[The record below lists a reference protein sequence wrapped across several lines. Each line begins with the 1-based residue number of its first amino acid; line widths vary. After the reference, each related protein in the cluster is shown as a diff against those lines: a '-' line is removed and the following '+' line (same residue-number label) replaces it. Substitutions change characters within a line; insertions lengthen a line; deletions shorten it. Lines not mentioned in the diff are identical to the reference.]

1 MPSWVVTEYP
11 WTTNVF
17 EQSRIQI
24 YYLHSIL
31 KSTSVVRKSF
41 PKFRLLKDICV
52 CSLKHSKLGLLNA
65 VKNLLD
71 TWLGKPNHSKYTRCS
86 KRTRIWNG
94 PRYIAAKEYWD
105 CCLQS
110 LSSLDSCIQ
119 NFSSPKL
126 RGTVAHHFGGQ
137 FNLSISTFYVALVS
151 SSQFPISG
159 REYGVAFYYETPL
172 IQTPMTSRWLLIKRN
187 PWPTTFGSCSFASKL
202 SKFSQL
208 HVKASD
214 WQSSIRISVSWTES
228 SVGPVELWWVL
239 PGKFYI
245 KT

>member
-1 MPSWVVTEYP
+1 M
-11 WTTNVF
+11 
-17 EQSRIQI
+17 
-24 YYLHSIL
+24 
-31 KSTSVVRKSF
+31 
-41 PKFRLLKDICV
+41 FRLLKDIWV

-71 TWLGKPNHSKYTRCS
+71 TWLGKLNHSKYTRCS
-86 KRTRIWNG
+86 KRTRTWNG

-110 LSSLDSCIQ
+110 LSCHWTSASRTY
-119 NFSSPKL
+119 PP
-126 RGTVAHHFGGQ
+126 FGGQ
-137 FNLSISTFYVALVS
+137 FNLSKSTFYVALVS

-159 REYGVAFYYETPL
+159 REPSVTLLWDPSDPDTYD
-172 IQTPMTSRWLLIKRN
+172 IQMIIKKRN
-187 PWPTTFGSCSFASKL
+187 PWPTTFGSCSFASKF

-214 WQSSIRISVSWTES
+214 WQSSIRRSVSWTES
-228 SVGPVELWWVL
+228 SVGPVELWWVV

-245 KT
+245 KA